1 MALALKIICGL
12 YAALMILMGVNW
24 WFDFPRMAES
34 QSISVLSSLGQNNLN
49 ADMGA
54 LFFGTAIII
63 ALGLR
68 AGRSYWL
75 LSAAV
80 LMLVA
85 AAGRIYS
92 FAILGY
98 DGAALVPLIFEVAS
112 AGILWFTHTKLSQ
125 GV

>member
-1 MALALKIICGL
+1 MLMALKIVCGL
-12 YAALMILMGVNW
+12 YAALMVMMGTRW
-24 WFDFPRMAES
+24 WLGFSDMATEQGVS
-34 QSISVLSSLGQNNLN
+34 ALSNLGINNLT
-49 ADMGA
+49 ADLGA

-85 AAGRIYS
+85 AAGRLYAYATVGFEPATVVPLVFEIGS
-92 FAILGY
+92 
-98 DGAALVPLIFEVAS
+98 AAL
-112 AGILWFTHTKLSQ
+112 LWFTHTQMSKTA
-125 GV
+125 

>member
-1 MALALKIICGL
+1 MILALKIICGL
-12 YAALMILMGVNW
+12 YAALMTLMGVNW

-63 ALGLR
+63 VLGLR
-68 AGRSYWL
+68 ARRSYWL

-85 AAGRIYS
+85 AAGRLYS
-92 FAILGY
+92 YAILGY
-98 DGAALVPLIFEVAS
+98 DGATLVPLVFEVAS
-112 AGILWFTHTKLSQ
+112 AGILWFTHTKISQ
-125 GV
+125 SA